1 MNSSYVCYV
10 EKYSAYLAEIKAE
23 SPRVFSLNLERQT
36 FIKVQ
41 FLYEDKRVGE
51 RMMKKEETFMLV
63 MLHKECK
70 SILLYVIDS
79 VSVNIQSNFVFFF
92 HSQTAY
98 FTVIDSHY
106 KDLLRRILSV
116 QRVVLFIE
124 LLYIQYQILYEVS
137 HTSKEIWVFSLYI
150 LINWS
155 HTAFTRV
162 LHLCDTIYIAVQYN
176 PIITCLY

>member
-1 MNSSYVCYV
+1 MREWWRKKKPSCLWCCIKNVSQYCFTWLTLLVLI
-10 EKYSAYLAEIKAE
+10 YSQI
-23 SPRVFSLNLERQT
+23 S
-36 FIKVQ
+36 
-41 FLYEDKRVGE
+41 
-51 RMMKKEETFMLV
+51 
-63 MLHKECK
+63 C
-70 SILLYVIDS
+70 
-79 VSVNIQSNFVFFF
+79 FFF

-162 LHLCDTIYIAVQYN
+162 YIYVIQFILLYN
-176 PIITCLY
+176 IILL